1 LHLYT
6 YQKTCHEYSV
16 RNSVQITKRFSQVEA
31 TAFLLEKTGDFQG
44 ALSLMM
50 EKLTGLLAEGVAENI
65 NTDELRSLFNK
76 CVGLCQRGS
85 AMLDEKSRGALWFPL
100 LETLMRPQRREKP
113 VNLSGK

>member
-1 LHLYT
+1 M

-31 TAFLLEKTGDFQG
+31 TAFLLEKTGNFQG

-50 EKLTGLLAEGVAENI
+50 EKLTRLLTEGLVENI
-65 NTDELRSLFNK
+65 DTDELRNLFNK

-85 AMLDEKSRGALWFPL
+85 AMLAEKSREALWFPL
-100 LETLMRPQRREKP
+100 LETLMCPQRREKP
-113 VNLSGK
+113 INLSGK